1 MSEPP
6 SSTAPPRKRR
16 RPALSCE
23 QCRRRKIKCDR
34 TYPCGQC
41 LQSKTSTCSYSPDT
55 IRRLRHVS
63 ETASVAAQPSVGL
76 PDRARDVPVEF
87 PPTSSAGVSPNS
99 IPHSEA
105 TLPSSWTSPSNPTND
120 ETNDAKTLLCRL
132 EKLEEK
138 VASSGS
144 QHFFP
149 TCESFNSDP
158 LAKGLR
164 GTVSKTRFF
173 GPSHWMH
180 SYGVFDK
187 VALMRVE
194 GDDST
199 PTFRHDLEAS
209 AIGRHIVKLTE
220 KCKSLARTIKSVP
233 YSQWLANPNF
243 REAVPSRAIADILV
257 DLYFKTSESVYR
269 ILHIPTFRQEYE
281 QYWQNPNAAT
291 PIFILKLLLVMSIG
305 TLLYQGEDAI
315 HWRSEAVKWIFAAQA
330 WLSSP
335 FEKARLHTS
344 AIQLQCLLLL
354 ARQDHSIAGD
364 LVWISAGSLLR
375 TAFQMGYHRDPSI
388 LPKMSPLQAETRRRL
403 WATILE
409 INLQSALDSGMP
421 LLLSHEDFD
430 TDPPANI
437 DDSDLSEHTIGPLTP
452 KPSTTF
458 TQTSIQIA
466 LLKVFRL
473 RLQVVRFANN
483 LRGEAS
489 YDDVLRIGAVL
500 SQALKENCAFISRVN
515 QSREPAARVSQ
526 LQQNL
531 FDLSIRRFLLLVHR
545 PFAAKGLKD
554 PHYYFSRKMCLDTAI
569 TMLKYPSSDHCPSGI
584 LSSDMRDEY
593 VQLKTISGGFFK
605 TIMVHVSMVIF
616 AELWSQIE
624 EDGTFSENGK
634 LSREPLKQC
643 LREVI
648 ALSANRIT
656 EVENNIKGHLFMSL
670 VMAQVEAMEEGL
682 DPAPRVLDAATK
694 SADMC
699 YGLLAARYST
709 MNGSIPPPARC
720 PHETQAFWGGPDFG
734 MDFAMQDWTLDPESN
749 QDSWFKSG
757 FEDGAWWH
765 C

>member
-1 MSEPP
+1 MM
-6 SSTAPPRKRR
+6 
-16 RPALSCE
+16 RP
-23 QCRRRKIKCDR
+23 
-34 TYPCGQC
+34 
-41 LQSKTSTCSYSPDT
+41 
-55 IRRLRHVS
+55 
-63 ETASVAAQPSVGL
+63 
-76 PDRARDVPVEF
+76 
-87 PPTSSAGVSPNS
+87 
-99 IPHSEA
+99 
-105 TLPSSWTSPSNPTND
+105 
-120 ETNDAKTLLCRL
+120 
-132 EKLEEK
+132 
-138 VASSGS
+138 
-144 QHFFP
+144 
-149 TCESFNSDP
+149 
-158 LAKGLR
+158 
-164 GTVSKTRFF
+164 
-173 GPSHWMH
+173 
-180 SYGVFDK
+180 
-187 VALMRVE
+187 E

-199 PTFRHDLEAS
+199 PFRHDLEAS
-209 AIGRHIVKLTE
+209 AIGRHVVKLTE

-233 YSQWLANPNF
+233 YNQWLANPNF
-243 REAVPSRAIADILV
+243 REAVPPRVVANILV

-281 QYWQNPNAAT
+281 QYWQNPDAAS

-305 TLLYQGEDAI
+305 TLLYQGLDAT

-375 TAFQMGYHRDPSI
+375 TALQMGYHRDPSI
-388 LPKMSPLQAETRRRL
+388 LPKMSPLQAEIRRRL

-421 LLLSHEDFD
+421 LLLSREDFD

-437 DDSDLSEHTIGPLTP
+437 DDADLSENNPGPLTP

-466 LLKVFRL
+466 LLKAFGL
-473 RLQVVRFANN
+473 RIQVVRFANN
-483 LRGEAS
+483 LRGEPS
-489 YDDVLRIGAVL
+489 YDDVLRIGSAL
-500 SQALKENCAFISRVN
+500 SKALRENNTFISRTN

-554 PHYYFSRKMCLDTAI
+554 PHYYFSSKTCLDTAI
-569 TMLKYPSSDHCPSGI
+569 TMLKYPCSDHTATLSV
-584 LSSDMRDEY
+584 SSDMRGDY
-593 VQLKTISGGFFK
+593 AQLKTTSGGFFK
-605 TIMVHVSMVIF
+605 SIMVHVSMVIF
-616 AELWSQIE
+616 AQLWSQIE
-624 EDGTFSENGK
+624 EDNTFSAHEKSN
-634 LSREPLKQC
+634 REPLKQC
-643 LREVI
+643 LRDVI
-648 ALSANRIT
+648 TLSAARIA

-670 VMAQVEAMEEGL
+670 IMAQVEAMEEGL
-682 DPAPRVLDAATK
+682 DPVPRVLDAATK
-694 SADMC
+694 SADKC
-699 YGLLAARYST
+699 YDMLVARYST
-709 MNGSIPPPARC
+709 MNGSIPPTDRC
-720 PHETQAFWGGPDFG
+720 PNDPQAFWGGPDFG
-734 MDFAMQDWTLDPESN
+734 IDFAMQDWTLDPASS